1 MQKETVMFTLLEA
14 VIADSLKDIVSV
26 EIIKPTFWAGI
37 LPMLKVW
44 GLKLLVAIIIFIVGK
59 WIAGIIRSTVKK
71 SMLKAGKDATLVN
84 FLSSIIY
91 FIILLFVI
99 IAAIGKIG
107 VQTASLVAMF
117 GAAGLAVGLALQ
129 GSLANFAG
137 GVMLIL
143 FHPFKVGDI
152 ITGAGQTG
160 KVHEIQMF
168 STILMGED
176 NKVIFIPNG
185 KLSNDV
191 IVNAEGPKVLE
202 R

>member
-1 MQKETVMFTLLEA
+1 MFTLLQSA
-14 VIADSLKDIVSV
+14 IMDTLSDVVSV
-26 EIIKPTFWAGI
+26 EIIKPTFWEKV
-37 LPMLKVW
+37 LPMLKIW
-44 GLKLLVAIIIFIVGK
+44 GLRLLVAIIIYIVGK
-59 WIAGIIRSTVKK
+59 WVAGIIRNIVKK
-71 SMLKAGKDATLVN
+71 SMLKAGRDATLVN
-84 FLSSIIY
+84 FMSSIIY

-99 IAAIGKIG
+99 IAAIAKIG
-107 VQTASLVAMF
+107 VQTASLVALI
-117 GAAGLAVGLALQ
+117 GGAGLAVGLALQ

-143 FHPFKVGDI
+143 FHPFKVGDT

-168 STILMGED
+168 STILIGEGD
-176 NKVIFIPNG
+176 KVIFIPNA

>member
-1 MQKETVMFTLLEA
+1 MFTLLQA
-14 VIADSLKDIVSV
+14 AIMDTLNDVVSV
-26 EIIKPTFWAGI
+26 EIVKPTFWASV
-37 LPMLKVW
+37 LPLLKLW
-44 GLKLLVAIIIFIVGK
+44 GLKLLVAIIIYIVGQ
-59 WIAGIIRSTVKK
+59 WIAKIVKNIVKK
-71 SMLKAGKDATLVN
+71 SMLKGGRDATLAN

-91 FIILLFVI
+91 FLVMVFVL
-99 IAAIGKIG
+99 IAAIAKIG
-107 VQTASLVAMF
+107 IQTASLVAIF
-117 GAAGLAVGLALQ
+117 GAAGLAVGFALQ
-129 GSLANFAG
+129 GTLGNFAG

-143 FHPFKVGDI
+143 FHPFKVGDT

-168 STILMGED
+168 STILIGEE

-191 IVNAEGPKVLE
+191 IVNAEGVQVLE

>member
-1 MQKETVMFTLLEA
+1 MFTLLQAA
-14 VIADSLKDIVSV
+14 VVDSVAAVLPV
-26 EIIKPTFWAGI
+26 EVVKPDFWHKI
-37 LPMLKVW
+37 LPLVKVW

-59 WIAGIIRSTVKK
+59 WIAQLIRNFVQKA
-71 SMLKAGKDATLVN
+71 MLKSGKDQTLVT
-84 FLSSIIY
+84 FLGSMVY
-91 FIILLFVI
+91 FLVMVFVV
-99 IAAIGKIG
+99 IAAIGKLGI
-107 VQTASLVAMF
+107 QTASLVAIF

-143 FHPFKVGDI
+143 FHPFKVGDN

-168 STILMGED
+168 STILTDADG
-176 NKVIFIPNG
+176 KVIFIPNG

-191 IVNAEGPKVLE
+191 IVNAEGVKVLD

>member
-1 MQKETVMFTLLEA
+1 MFTLLQPTIIDTVANA
-14 VIADSLKDIVSV
+14 VEKTVPEVA
-26 EIIKPTFWAGI
+26 KPDFWARVLPKLQSWGI
-37 LPMLKVW
+37 
-44 GLKLLVAIIIFIVGK
+44 KLLIAIIIYIIGN
-59 WIAGIIRSTVKK
+59 WIAKAVRNFIRNK
-71 SMLKAGKDATLVN
+71 MLKAGKDQTLVN
-84 FLSSIIY
+84 FLCSIIY
-91 FIILLFVI
+91 FLIMAFVV
-99 IAAIGKIG
+99 IAAIGHLGI
-107 VQTASLVAMF
+107 QAASLVAIF

-143 FHPFKVGDI
+143 FHPFKVGDT

-168 STILMGED
+168 NTILIGED
-176 NKVIFIPNG
+176 GKVIFIPNG

-191 IVNAEGPKVLE
+191 IVNAEGTKMLD

>member
-1 MQKETVMFTLLEA
+1 MFTLLQSA
-14 VIADSLKDIVSV
+14 IMDTLSDVVSV
-26 EIIKPTFWAGI
+26 EIIKPTFWEKL
-37 LPMLKVW
+37 LPMLKIW
-44 GLKLLVAIIIFIVGK
+44 GLRLLVAIIIYIIGK
-59 WIAGIIRSTVKK
+59 WIAQAIKNFFKK
-71 SMLKAGKDATLVN
+71 SMLKSGKDATLAN
-84 FLSSIIY
+84 FVSSIIY

-99 IAAIGKIG
+99 IAAIAKIG
-107 VQTASLVAMF
+107 VQTASLVALI
-117 GAAGLAVGLALQ
+117 GGAGLAVGLALQ

-137 GVMLIL
+137 GVMIIL
-143 FHPFKVGDI
+143 FHPFKVGDV

-168 STILMGED
+168 STILIGEGD
-176 NKVIFIPNG
+176 KVIFIPNA